1 MSDAVVIRH
10 VRTKYHWPAL
20 QLNFWLL
27 IMIIGSATI
36 LGVFSYFVTVQQQL
50 NVGTPW
56 YAYLSLQTALQLL
69 TQFRY
74 FPYWIT
80 VSALSILFIFMMLYL
95 ISQRQL
101 LPGIVVMGSFILFV
115 LWMVGLIVISIE
127 LWGPTGSVNGNCN
140 LYVTGAES
148 SGPSTA
154 TLAYLE
160 QHSICKYSLAVGF
173 WAKNCE
179 LELIWWQAKVG
190 QRLGHS
196 NWWDVCSCSG

>member
-1 MSDAVVIRH
+1 MASSDTTMSASVVVRH

-27 IMIIGSATI
+27 IMIIGSSTI
-36 LGVFSYFVTVQQQL
+36 LGIFSYFVTVQQQL
-50 NVGTPW
+50 QVGTPW
-56 YAYLSLQTALQLL
+56 LVSSSSPAFLSLLIL
-69 TQFRY
+69 TRY

-80 VSALSILFIFMMLYL
+80 VGALAILFILGMLYL

-115 LWMVGLIVISIE
+115 LWMVGLIVVSIE

-140 LYVTGAES
+140 LYVTGSES
-148 SGPSTA
+148 SGPFIQ

-160 QHSICKYSLAVGF
+160 QHSICEYFLCLACC
-173 WAKNCE
+173 AKC
-179 LELIWWQAKVG
+179 G
-190 QRLGHS
+190 
-196 NWWDVCSCSG
+196 